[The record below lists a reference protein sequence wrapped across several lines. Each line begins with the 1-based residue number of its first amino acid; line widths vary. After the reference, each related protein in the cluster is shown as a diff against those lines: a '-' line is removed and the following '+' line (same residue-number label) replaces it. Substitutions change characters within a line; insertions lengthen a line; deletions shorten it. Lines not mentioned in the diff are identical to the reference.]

1 MAGYYTRASSMAARV
16 PAPVRGH
23 FARTVMR
30 IDEANRARHYDANM
44 TSTPPPHSSMST
56 PAAPGRLGLL
66 TWLRDYF
73 EAPPGSTPTEQHN
86 FHYAFREAALIG
98 VINAAMTFL
107 PVFVARLGGSN
118 IEVSLITTLPSLSG
132 VLLAIPLGWFMQTR
146 RNIIPWYA
154 YGRIGGQAAFGA
166 AALAS
171 FVMPAELV
179 IPAILAIY
187 GVAMVFS
194 TATNVAF
201 NVVMDAT
208 AGTRGRFELM
218 SRRWSLMGFMTA
230 VTLAVVGDVL
240 NRLPFPLNY
249 QLVFC
254 AFSLTGLWA
263 YQYGSRIRV
272 PDHPPA
278 ARGSS
283 GESMLTRT
291 RALATRVRAERPFL
305 AFEARRLVSAVSV
318 TFTMPLVP
326 LFYVRVLD
334 ASDRWIG
341 FIGTTQS
348 LMLLVG
354 YAIWRQQSRTR
365 GAKFVLAVAMFGYAL
380 YPAALATMHDVAI
393 AAVLAGL
400 GAVFSSGVNLAI
412 FDRLM
417 STVPPG
423 YGVTFN
429 SIDTTVVYTAGVI
442 APIAAAALANRV
454 GIEGALLAGA
464 AVGLLAAALFA
475 LDRTPRAVP
484 TAAPAGGEPAA

>member
-1 MAGYYTRASSMAARV
+1 MTGVDPSRDSMPTPTKVTRDGPFRW
-16 PAPVRGH
+16 VR
-23 FARTVMR
+23 A
-30 IDEANRARHYDANM
+30 
-44 TSTPPPHSSMST
+44 
-56 PAAPGRLGLL
+56 
-66 TWLRDYF
+66 YF

-98 VINAAMTFL
+98 VINAAITFL

-118 IEVSLITTLPSLSG
+118 IQVGLITTLPSLAG
-132 VLLAIPLGWFMQTR
+132 VMLAIPLGWYMQTR

-166 AALAS
+166 SALAS
-171 FVMPAELV
+171 FVMPPPLV
-179 IPAILAIY
+179 IPAILAIQ
-187 GVAMVFS
+187 GVAMIFA

-230 VTLAVVGDVL
+230 VTLTVVGDVL

-249 QLVFC
+249 QIVFC

-263 YQYGSRIRV
+263 YHYGSRIRV

-278 ARGSS
+278 VRG
-283 GESMLTRT
+283 LTGDSVLART
-291 RALATRVRAERPFL
+291 RALATRVRDERAFL
-305 AFEARRLVSAVSV
+305 TFEARRLVSAISM
-318 TFTMPLVP
+318 TFTLPLVP
-326 LFYVRVLD
+326 LYYVRVLD

-341 FIGTTQS
+341 LIGTTQS

-354 YAIWRQQSRTR
+354 YAIWRHQSRAR
-365 GAKFVLAVAMFGYAL
+365 GATFVLATAMFGYAL
-380 YPAALATMHDVAI
+380 YPAALATTHAVAV
-393 AAVLAGL
+393 AAVLGGL
-400 GAVFSSGVNLAI
+400 AAVFSSGVNLAI

-417 STVPPG
+417 STVPAG

-429 SIDTTVVYTAGVI
+429 SIDTTVVYTAGVVS
-442 APIAAAALANRV
+442 PLAAAALANHV
-454 GIEGALLAGA
+454 GIGGALLAGA
-464 AVGLLAAALFA
+464 AIGLLAALLFA
-475 LDRTPRAVP
+475 FDRSPRDVP
-484 TAAPAGGEPAA
+484 ATVSAEG

>member
-1 MAGYYTRASSMAARV
+1 MTGVDPSHDSR
-16 PAPVRGH
+16 P
-23 FARTVMR
+23 
-30 IDEANRARHYDANM
+30 DA
-44 TSTPPPHSSMST
+44 
-56 PAAPGRLGLL
+56 AAPTRGGPFHWVRA
-66 TWLRDYF
+66 YF

-118 IEVSLITTLPSLSG
+118 IQVSLITTLPSLAG

-171 FVMPAELV
+171 FVMPGELV

-187 GVAMVFS
+187 GVAMIFA

-254 AFSLTGLWA
+254 AFSFTGLWA

-272 PDHPPA
+272 PDHPPS
-278 ARGSS
+278 ARGLT
-283 GESMLTRT
+283 GESMLARTRT
-291 RALATRVRAERPFL
+291 LARRVGSERAFL
-305 AFEARRLVSAVSV
+305 VFEARRLVSAVSV
-318 TFTMPLVP
+318 TFTMPLIP
-326 LFYVRVLD
+326 LYYVRVLD

-354 YAIWRQQSRTR
+354 YAIWRHQSRAR
-365 GAKFVLAVAMFGYAL
+365 GATFVLAVAMFGYAL
-380 YPAALATMHDVAI
+380 YPAALATTHDVAI

-417 STVPPG
+417 STVPAG

-429 SIDTTVVYTAGVI
+429 SIDTTVVYSAGVV
-442 APIAAAALANRV
+442 APIAAAALANLI
-454 GIEGALLAGA
+454 GIGGALVAGA
-464 AVGLLAAALFA
+464 AIGLLAAVLFA
-475 LDRTPRAVP
+475 LDRTARATP
-484 TAAPAGGEPAA
+484 TAVTTEG

>member
-1 MAGYYTRASSMAARV
+1 MLR
-16 PAPVRGH
+16 
-23 FARTVMR
+23 
-30 IDEANRARHYDANM
+30 M
-44 TSTPPPHSSMST
+44 TQPDPSQDSTPKFAVAT
-56 PAAPGRLGLL
+56 RGRPFR
-66 TWLRDYF
+66 WLRDYL
-73 EAPPGSTPTEQHN
+73 EAPLGSTLTEQHN

-98 VINAAMTFL
+98 VINAASTFL
-107 PVFVARLGGSN
+107 PVFMARLGGSN
-118 IEVSLITTLPSLSG
+118 IQISLITTLPSLAG
-132 VLLAIPLGWFMQTR
+132 VALAIPLGLFMQTR

-171 FVMPAELV
+171 LMMPPDLV

-187 GVAMVFS
+187 GVAMIFA

-230 VTLAVVGDVL
+230 VTLAVAGDML

-254 AFSLTGLWA
+254 AFSVAGLWA

-272 PDHPPA
+272 PDHPSA
-278 ARGSS
+278 ARGVLGDSVRA
-283 GESMLTRT
+283 RT
-291 RALATRVRAERPFL
+291 AAMAARVRIERPFL
-305 AFEARRLVSAVSV
+305 AFEMRRFVSAISV
-318 TFTMPLVP
+318 TFIMPLIP
-326 LFYVRVLD
+326 LYYVRVLD

-354 YAIWRQQSRTR
+354 YAIWRRQSHRR
-365 GAKFVLAVAMFGYAL
+365 GAAFVLVVAMFGYAL
-380 YPAALATMHDVAI
+380 YPVALASTQYVAVAAL
-393 AAVLAGL
+393 LAGL
-400 GAVFSSGVNLAI
+400 GAVFSSGMNLAI

-417 STVPPG
+417 STVPAG

-429 SIDTTVVYTAGVI
+429 SIDTTVVYTAGVV
-442 APIAAAALANRV
+442 APIAAAVLADRV
-454 GIEGALLAGA
+454 GIGGALLAGGA
-464 AVGLLAAALFA
+464 IGLLSAVLFA
-475 LDRTPRAVP
+475 TERTPRVVQKSAS
-484 TAAPAGGEPAA
+484 AAEGTSV

>member
-1 MAGYYTRASSMAARV
+1 MPVSLTRY
-16 PAPVRGH
+16 
-23 FARTVMR
+23 
-30 IDEANRARHYDANM
+30 RA
-44 TSTPPPHSSMST
+44 
-56 PAAPGRLGLL
+56 LG
-66 TWLRDYF
+66 WLRAYF

-118 IEVSLITTLPSLSG
+118 IQVSLITTLPSLAG
-132 VLLAIPLGWFMQTR
+132 VMLAIPLGWFMQTR

-171 FVMPAELV
+171 FLMPPALV

-187 GVAMVFS
+187 GVAMIFA

-263 YQYGSRIRV
+263 YQYGSRILV

-278 ARGSS
+278 ARGAS
-283 GESMLTRT
+283 GQPILERT
-291 RALATRVRAERPFL
+291 RALAARVLQEPAFL
-305 AFEARRLVSAVSV
+305 AFEARRLVAAISI

-326 LFYVRVLD
+326 LYYVRVLD

-354 YAIWRQQSRTR
+354 YAIWRQQSHTR
-365 GAKFVLAVAMFGYAL
+365 GTRFVLTTALFGYAL
-380 YPAALATMHDVAI
+380 YFAALSTTHNVAV

-400 GAVFSSGVNLAI
+400 GAVFSSGWNLAI

-417 STVPPG
+417 STVPAG

-429 SIDTTVVYTAGVI
+429 SIDTTIVYTAGVVS
-442 APIAAAALANRV
+442 PIAAAALADRV
-454 GIEGALLAGA
+454 DIGGALVVGSAI
-464 AVGLLAAALFA
+464 GLLAAVLFA
-475 LDRTPRAVP
+475 LDRAPRV
-484 TAAPAGGEPAA
+484 APGSATIEVHAES